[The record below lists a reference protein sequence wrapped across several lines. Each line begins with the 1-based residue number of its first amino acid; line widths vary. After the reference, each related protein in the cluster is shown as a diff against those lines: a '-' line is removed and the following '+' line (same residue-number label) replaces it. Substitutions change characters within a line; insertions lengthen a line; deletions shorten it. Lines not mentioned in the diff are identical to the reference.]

1 MSANISE
8 LKSKLKPCPFCGRKP
23 KLYEIPPHTHQ
34 IATFMPDFAGE
45 WICEC
50 VICGQALIEGK
61 TAEEAAKNWNR
72 RAPEWVSTKK
82 AVPVDGNE
90 CLIVTAGRLGL
101 ARYSLTGKWKMKS
114 CEIGCE
120 VTHWR
125 DISKDWISV
134 SEKLPEEKGRYLV
147 LQSNYGYCFADY
159 YGDGEWMEQDLCNI
173 TRFVTHWQ
181 LLPDKP
187 TMED

>member
-1 MSANISE
+1 MRANIAE
-8 LKSKLKPCPFCGRKP
+8 LRSKLKLKPCPFCGHEPLFAREMLTTDLRLIWETGYRIYCP
-23 KLYEIPPHTHQ
+23 ECEI
-34 IATFMPDFAGE
+34 AEARE
-45 WICEC
+45 
-50 VICGQALIEGK
+50 IE
-61 TAEEAAKNWNR
+61 AEEAAEKWNR

-147 LQSNYGYCFADY
+147 MYGYDCVFADY
-159 YGDGEWMEQDLCNI
+159 DGDGEWMTDDLCNI
-173 TRFVTHWQ
+173 SRLVTHWQ
-181 LLPDKP
+181 PLPEAPKKGGDD
-187 TMED
+187 E

>member
-1 MSANISE
+1 MRANIAE
-8 LKSKLKPCPFCGRKP
+8 LRSKLKLKPCPFCGHEPLFAREMLTADLRLIWGTGYRIYCP
-23 KLYEIPPHTHQ
+23 ECEI
-34 IATFMPDFAGE
+34 AEARE
-45 WICEC
+45 
-50 VICGQALIEGK
+50 IE
-61 TAEEAAKNWNR
+61 AEEAAEKWNR